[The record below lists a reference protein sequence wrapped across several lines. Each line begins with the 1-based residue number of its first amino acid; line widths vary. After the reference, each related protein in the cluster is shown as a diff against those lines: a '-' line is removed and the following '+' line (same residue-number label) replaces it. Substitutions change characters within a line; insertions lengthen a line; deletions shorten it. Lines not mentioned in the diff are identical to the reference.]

1 MEQNLR
7 YFSILPEVVV
17 GTKNGNHLSDVLV
30 RLGRQRDE
38 VVYFFFGVL
47 SPHASYINNV
57 SLNDANI
64 EILFSAKS
72 FEISALF
79 LFLLLLLSYPTI
91 TRKFDEKRMRVSKTG
106 TNSSAAT
113 TFQTTASS
121 VYSLRQ
127 AGQRP
132 LRF

>member
-1 MEQNLR
+1 MKQNFR
-7 YFSILPEVVV
+7 YFSILPEVVIR
-17 GTKNGNHLSDVLV
+17 TKDGNHLSDILV
-30 RLGRQRDE
+30 RLGRRRDE
-38 VVYFFFGVL
+38 VIYFFFGVL
-47 SPHASYINNV
+47 PPHANYINDV

-79 LFLLLLLSYPTI
+79 LLLLLLLSYPTI
-91 TRKFDEKRMRVSKTG
+91 TRKFDEQRVRVSKTE
-106 TNSSAAT
+106 TDSSAAT